1 MSTNGSLSSEQLE
14 LLTADITAKVIQQ
27 LTGQD
32 LRTAQDNSRPLNGLY
47 QRYKKELRDKF
58 GIVKWAKTWDAVR
71 LLTTYKFGH
80 RYVRELLP
88 SEEAEAAEF
97 AENLLIMMGCEKQP
111 LREMNAG

>member
-1 MSTNGSLSSEQLE
+1 MSLTQEQLD

-47 QRYKKELRDKF
+47 QRYKKELRDKY
-58 GIVKWAKTWDAVR
+58 GVVKWAKTWDSVR

-88 SEEAEAAEF
+88 SEEVEAAEF
-97 AENLLIMMGCEKQP
+97 AEKLLLMMGLEKQP
-111 LREMNAG
+111 SDKDAV